1 LKKVVLVG
9 GGPAGLFAARKLI
22 DHGFDVILIEK
33 SSNVGGSGLIID
45 GKFNYHPR
53 IGGDLTEF
61 LTEEEAWKIVD
72 DVQAIFKEYGA
83 EEGAYNYD
91 KLKKL
96 EEKAIRAGINFI
108 PIKQSHVGSDLLP
121 SIILRFKDDLE
132 RRGVKIRLNC
142 SAEDIK
148 IKDGKVTEVITNKG
162 NIECDF
168 VLLAPGR
175 SGESWIKR
183 LCEEHGLEIK
193 FNPIDVGVR
202 VEVRN
207 EIMNEIVEDYKCW
220 DPKFHIYTSE
230 SDDFVRTFCVCPGG
244 YVTKDFYGDDLVGV
258 NGHSLSKIG
267 KPSENTN
274 FAFLVRIAFTEPVED
289 TTEYGKAIVH
299 QANIL
304 GGKKPL
310 IQRLGDLKNHRRSY
324 WDRIAKS
331 YVKPTL
337 YKNENGEF
345 EVTPGDISMALP
357 ERVMAGIT
365 EGLEKLDK
373 VIPGVYSDST
383 LLYAP
388 EVKFY
393 ARRVITNRFLQTLRI
408 TNLYV
413 AGDGAGVSR
422 GIVGAATTGI
432 IAANG
437 IINSR

>member
-1 LKKVVLVG
+1 MKKVALVG

-22 DHGFDVILIEK
+22 DFGFDVTVIEK
-33 SSNVGGSGLIID
+33 SPVVGGSGLIID
-45 GKFNYHPR
+45 GKFNYHPK

-61 LTEEEAWKIVD
+61 LSEEDAWKTVD
-72 DVQAIFKEYGA
+72 DVQTIFKEYGA
-83 EEGAYNYD
+83 EGGSYD
-91 KLKKL
+91 LEKLRKL
-96 EEKAIRAGINFI
+96 EEKAIKVGIDFI

-121 SIILRFKDDLE
+121 SIIHCFKEDLE
-132 RRGVKIRLNC
+132 KRGVKFKLNC
-142 SAEDIK
+142 SADDINV
-148 IKDGKVTEVITNKG
+148 KDDKVTEVITNKG
-162 NIECDF
+162 NVKCDF
-168 VLLAPGR
+168 AVLAPGR
-175 SGESWIKR
+175 SGESWFKH
-183 LCEEHGLEIK
+183 LCEKHGLEVK
-193 FNPIDVGVR
+193 FNPIDVGIR

-207 EIMNEIVEDYKCW
+207 EIMNEIVEDYQCW
-220 DPKFHIYTSE
+220 DPKFHIYTSR

-244 YVTKDFYGDDLVGV
+244 YVTKDFYGSDLVGV
-258 NGHSLSKIG
+258 NGHSLSKSG

-274 FAFLVRIAFTEPVED
+274 FAFLVRIAFTEPIED
-289 TTEYGKAIVH
+289 TTEYGKSIVY

-310 IQRLGDLKNHRRSY
+310 IQRLGDLKNKRRSY
-324 WDRIAKS
+324 WDRIEKS

-337 YKNENGEF
+337 YKDKQGEF

-357 ERVMAGIT
+357 ERVMTNIHEA
-365 EGLEKLDK
+365 LEKLDK

-393 ARRVITNRFLQTLRI
+393 ARRVVTNKCLQTSKI
-408 TNLYV
+408 KNLFV

-422 GIVGAATTGI
+422 GIVGAATTGM

-437 IINSR
+437 IISCK